1 MLYSEV
7 ISKSLSTSVVFNC
20 FFFSIILETYKIKLL
35 YIFSRR
41 YSRWFGQKGDA
52 APQLCAYALQN
63 YSNWEQKIEEWQGP
77 ILENP

>member
-1 MLYSEV
+1 MLCPEV
-7 ISKSLSTSVVFNC
+7 ISKSLSTSMV
-20 FFFSIILETYKIKLL
+20 FFFLPTIIEIYKIKLL

-77 ILENP
+77 ILENL